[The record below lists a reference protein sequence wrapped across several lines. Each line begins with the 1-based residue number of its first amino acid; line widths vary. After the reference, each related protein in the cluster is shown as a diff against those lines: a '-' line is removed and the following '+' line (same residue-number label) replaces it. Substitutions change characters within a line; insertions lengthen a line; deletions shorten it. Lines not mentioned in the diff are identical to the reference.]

1 MNISLKR
8 IRQRAAP
15 QEASDTPNATGRA
28 YGEPLLYLLPFLI
41 GIVVFSVYPIFNV
54 FAISFKENYK
64 MLTGEF
70 SQLGLANF
78 RAILQDRYFLMGL
91 RNTAIYVITVI
102 PISTTLSI
110 LFASLLN
117 KKLRFSALY
126 QTAFFMPMVTS
137 VIAVGLAWKWMYN
150 YDYGIFNYFLKL
162 FNADPINWLN
172 DPKYGLP
179 AIIIFG
185 IWSYLPFTI
194 ILLLAGLQNINPLY
208 ITAAKVDGASRSKI
222 FFRITLPLLAP
233 TIGLVLIINMI
244 SASKVFSELF
254 PLFNGKPGAAYSLY
268 TVVYYIFEAFYVKWR
283 LGHASAAAVV
293 LFLIV
298 LVLTFLQLL
307 LQRKWK
313 HY

>member
-1 MNISLKR
+1 MSAE
-8 IRQRAAP
+8 Q
-15 QEASDTPNATGRA
+15 TGRQA
-28 YGEPLLYLLPFLI
+28 PAKSSDVSPGTPIRSYLEPFLYLLPFLI
-41 GIVVFSVYPIFNV
+41 GIAVFSLYPILNV
-54 FAISFKENYK
+54 FSLSFKEKYK
-64 MLTGEF
+64 MLTGDF
-70 SQLGLANF
+70 AQYGLANYQ
-78 RAILQDRYFLMGL
+78 AILQDRYFLMGL
-91 RNTAIYVITVI
+91 RNTAIYVIIVV
-102 PISTTLSI
+102 PISTALSI
-110 LFASLLN
+110 LFATLLN
-117 KKLRFSALY
+117 KKLRLSAVY

-150 YDYGIFNYFLKL
+150 FDYGIFNYFLQL
-162 FNADPINWLN
+162 FKIDPINWLN

-208 ITAAKVDGASRSKI
+208 ITAAKVDGAGRSKI

-283 LGHASAAAVV
+283 LGHASAAAII